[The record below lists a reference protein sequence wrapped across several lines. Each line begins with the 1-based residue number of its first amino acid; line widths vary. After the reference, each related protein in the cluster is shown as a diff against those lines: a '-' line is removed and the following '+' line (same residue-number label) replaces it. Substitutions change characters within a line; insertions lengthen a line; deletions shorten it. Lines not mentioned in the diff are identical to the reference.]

1 MESIVNRLMDVIF
14 YGSIIFGTYF
24 VIGGILDEVE
34 YGIQKGVL
42 IAAVGWAVRY
52 IVTGKI
58 MLK

>member
-14 YGSIIFGTYF
+14 YGSIIFGAFF
-24 VIGGILDEVE
+24 VIGGIVDDFEEDILM
-34 YGIQKGVL
+34 GVL